1 MPTVLLSGASGFIGS
16 RLTDS
21 LRADGHV
28 VVPLTRRT
36 GVRDAVLWDAAT
48 GKIDT
53 RKLARVQPEIVINLA
68 GENIAQRWT
77 PQTRRLIRDSRV
89 IGTRA
94 LSQALALLEVRPR
107 AFVSGSAIGYYGA
120 HRGAKVLDESS
131 GPGTDFV
138 AQVARDWERGT
149 EPAAKVGIRVACLRT
164 GLVLG
169 EGGGVLARMLP
180 IFRLGAG
187 GRLGHGRQWMS
198 WIAMTDVVRA
208 IRHLAE
214 VSTMVGAVNVV
225 APEPVTNAD
234 FTATL
239 ARVLGRP
246 AFLPVPKFALELV
259 FGVMADDTILASQRV
274 VPERLAGDGFTFRH
288 PRLEEALR
296 FELRR

>member
-1 MPTVLLSGASGFIGS
+1 MFTVLLSGASGFIGS
-16 RLTDS
+16 RLSDS
-21 LRADGHV
+21 LRADGHRV
-28 VVPLTRRT
+28 VALTRRT
-36 GVRDAVLWDAAT
+36 GAGDSVLWDAGT

-53 RKLARVQPEIVINLA
+53 KKLARVQPDIVINLA

-77 PQTRRLIRDSRV
+77 PHTKRLIRDSRV

-94 LSQALALLEVRPR
+94 LSQALAQLEARPR
-107 AFVSGSAIGYYGA
+107 VLVSGSAIGYYGA
-120 HRGAKVLDESS
+120 HRGSKVLDESS

-149 EPAAKVGIRVACLRT
+149 EPAAKVGIRVVCMRT
-164 GLVLG
+164 ALVLG

-198 WIAMTDVVRA
+198 WIALDDVVRA

-214 VSTMVGAVNVV
+214 TSELSGAVNVV
-225 APEPVTNAD
+225 APEAVTNAD

-239 ARVLGRP
+239 ARVLHRP
-246 AFLPVPKFALELV
+246 AFLPVPTFALELV

-274 VPERLAGDGFTFRH
+274 VPQRLAGDGFEFRH

>member
-1 MPTVLLSGASGFIGS
+1 
-16 RLTDS
+16 
-21 LRADGHV
+21 
-28 VVPLTRRT
+28 
-36 GVRDAVLWDAAT
+36 VRDAVLWDAAT

>member
-1 MPTVLLSGASGFIGS
+1 VYTILVSGASGFIGS

-21 LRADGHV
+21 LRADGHRV
-28 VVPLTRRT
+28 VALTRRS
-36 GVRDAVLWDAAT
+36 GASDSVLWDAAT

-53 RKLARVQPEIVINLA
+53 KKLARVQPQIVINLA
-68 GENIAQRWT
+68 GETIAQRWT

-89 IGTRA
+89 NGTRA
-94 LSQALALLEVRPR
+94 LVEALARLEVRPGVL
-107 AFVSGSAIGYYGA
+107 VSGSAIGYYGA

-138 AQVARDWERGT
+138 AQVARDWERAT
-149 EPAAKVGIRVACLRT
+149 EAAAKVGIRAVCLRT
-164 GLVLG
+164 GVVLG

-180 IFRLGAG
+180 VFRLGAG

-198 WIAMTDVVRA
+198 WIAMDDVVRA

-214 VSTMVGAVNVV
+214 SSSLSGGVNVV
-225 APEPVTNAD
+225 APEAVTNAD
-234 FTATL
+234 FTTTL
-239 ARVLGRP
+239 ARVLRRP

-274 VPERLAGDGFTFRH
+274 VPERLAGDGFEFRH